1 MRIFKNV
8 LVYQAADQGVSAS
21 LRIAARLSRQMQSR
35 VTVVDIHRPRHVWWE
50 NFFEDQ
56 SDVDQAERSEQ
67 LDRLNALVD
76 AVDMPDGDV
85 HIKIL
90 EGRPIDALI
99 SEALA
104 GSHDL
109 IVRDAESKAE
119 KLFFGSL
126 DLRLLRLAPTPVW
139 IADPTVPDKTR
150 RILAAIDPQVDKD
163 DMELNERIIRL
174 ASMLARQDEAELHIV
189 SAWFTPAASFEHRG
203 SDYDR
208 YSEAKANVRRRAL
221 VNVEHIV
228 NTSLL
233 QIPANRVLF
242 EEGVPS
248 NTIVSAVLRVQPD
261 LLIMGSVARKGI
273 PGLWIGDTADEV
285 TRQVECSILTIK
297 PENFTFLLPS
307 ESR

>member
-1 MRIFKNV
+1 MRIFKNI
-8 LVYQAADQGVSAS
+8 LVYQPADRAVSAS

-35 VTVVDIHRPRHVWWE
+35 VTVVDVRQKNHWWQ
-50 NFFEDQ
+50 NSFEDE
-56 SDVDQAERSEQ
+56 SDVDEARISEQ

-85 HIKIL
+85 HVKIL
-90 EGRPIDALI
+90 EGRPIDVLI

-104 GSHDL
+104 GAHDL
-109 IVRDAESKAE
+109 ILRDAESKAE

-139 IADPTVPDKTR
+139 IAEPTVPDKTR
-150 RILAAIDPQVDKD
+150 RILAAIDPQADED
-163 DMELNERIIRL
+163 EMELNERIIRL

-203 SDYDR
+203 SDYQR
-208 YSEAKANVRRRAL
+208 YNQAKSNVRRRAL
-221 VNVEHIV
+221 ANDDHVVD
-228 NTSLL
+228 TSLL
-233 QIPANRVLF
+233 RIPPEHVDF
-242 EEGVPS
+242 QEGVPS
-248 NTIVSAVLRVQPD
+248 NIIVSAVLRVQPD
-261 LLIMGSVARKGI
+261 LLIMGSVARKGV

-285 TRQVECSILTIK
+285 SRQVECSILTIK

-307 ESR
+307 QLR